1 MRFVVFALL
10 LLVFSSPSA
19 FAKPAWQL
27 PVLQAV
33 ESESLLASLD
43 TCKWDTADSA
53 TKFKWEADPDN
64 PGQKRCNFD
73 VLIDHN
79 NAGPYPVGWPSFQ
92 ATFPSVQD
100 WSAWDGIQYQISAKC
115 DKTEIP
121 LPIRMIVRDADIF
134 HLIPMK
140 SGETKTISVR
150 LAGEDKTRLKSTK
163 FVHFYLD
170 EGEYPDKAHVTF
182 VIKDLK
188 LVKLKE
194 IDSQLPAKEAGVE
207 LYTGKDSEAVI
218 LPAGTKSMSGKT
230 IIHTGAECSIK
241 SGDKLVYTATEL
253 FSGRKLKQ
261 TGSVDRPISGNQ
273 VVEIPFT
280 LALGKVPAGYYWV
293 TCDVVRNGKSLLNG
307 RVGFED
313 FYIKKPAE
321 SMTYTMLSLRT
332 AMGLYIIDPLGG
344 YGRGSVSFMHTY
356 DPRDA
361 KHYVDFIKAYRG
373 TTSKHTE
380 GLEAGVAGTVFAAY
394 GFRQSGDIARAKFT
408 EKLLKSNCD
417 YMIKYMQHTDGTVST
432 QVNAYYDKHVGQYTD
447 EGTMAW
453 SLDTNQI
460 GEWLRAI
467 ARTIIYLKDVPE
479 QKAYMMKL
487 YQAGE
492 KTADYLVAVTTDP
505 IGDHKHVIRH
515 FSITGTKENPKRA
528 LFYQEG
534 RQCDVYVPRAMA
546 GLSYFAYARQLIK
559 GDVPQTYLDALRDTT
574 HWAMDKMKPDTYW
587 FDWQCGYEV
596 EGGCHSFL
604 GNQYLAEG
612 TQGYYLL
619 CAARKDAEDAKL
631 AAECTRRALR
641 FLTDTE
647 RSMKNNQPC
656 LEFWVGP
663 YLYWQYSEYLGSIGY
678 EKPFADY
685 LAVLHKN
692 WAVERNWKDF
702 TKRGGG
708 DMVGR
713 ADDLS
718 HLTMALPAYP
728 GLRYMEEIGK
738 PFKYAVPMLNELGK

>member
-1 MRFVVFALL
+1 MRFVVFSLL
-10 LLVFSSPSA
+10 LLVFSTLSA

-33 ESESLLASLD
+33 ESESIQALLD
-43 TCKWDTADSA
+43 TSKWDTADSA

-79 NAGPYPVGWPSFQ
+79 NADPYPLGWPSFQ

-100 WSAWDGIQYQISAKC
+100 WTGWDGIQFQISAKC
-115 DKTEIP
+115 EKRDLP
-121 LPIRMIVRDADIF
+121 LPIRMIVRDAGIF
-134 HLIPMK
+134 HLIQMK
-140 SGETKTISVR
+140 
-150 LAGEDKTRLKSTK
+150 AGEKQTVAFRFGADEKADLKNIK
-163 FVHFYLD
+163 FVHFFLCED
-170 EGEYPDKAHVTF
+170 QYPNNTHVTF
-182 VIKDLK
+182 TISGLR
-188 LVKLKE
+188 LVKLKD
-194 IDSQLPAKEAGVE
+194 IDSQLPAKEAGAE
-207 LYTGKDSEAVI
+207 LFVGKDSEAVL
-218 LPAGTKSMSGKT
+218 LPAGAKSMSGKT
-230 IIHTGAECSIK
+230 IIHTGADCNLK
-241 SGDKLVYTATEL
+241 PGDKLVYTAAEL
-253 FSGRKLKQ
+253 FSGKKLKQ
-261 TGSVDRPISGNQ
+261 TTSVDRSISGNQ

-280 LALGKVPAGYYWV
+280 LVLDKAPAGYYWV
-293 TCDVVRNGKSLLNG
+293 TCDLVRNGKSLLNG

-313 FYIKKPAE
+313 FYIKKPGE

-361 KHYVDFIKAYRG
+361 KHYVDFIKAYKG

-394 GFRQSGDIARAKFT
+394 GFRKSGDITRAKFT
-408 EKLLKSNCD
+408 ERLLQSNCD
-417 YMIKYMQHTDGTVST
+417 YMIKYMQHADGGVST
-432 QVNAYYDKHVGQYTD
+432 QVNAYYDQHVGQYID
-447 EGTMAW
+447 EGSMPW

-467 ARTIIYLKDVPE
+467 ARTIIYLRDVPD

-487 YQAGE
+487 YKAGE

-505 IGDHKHVIRH
+505 IGDRKHVIRH
-515 FSITGTKENPKRA
+515 FSITGTKENPQRA

-574 HWAMDKMKPDTYW
+574 LWAMDKMKPDTYW

-619 CAARKDAEDAKL
+619 CAARKDVEDAKL

-647 RSMKNNQPC
+647 RSMKNNQPF

-692 WAVERNWKDF
+692 WAVDRNWRDF
-702 TKRGGG
+702 TQRSGG

-728 GLRYMEEIGK
+728 GLRYLEEIGK
-738 PFKYAVPMLNELGK
+738 PFKYTVPMLDELGK